1 MPSYYN
7 DLVDEEQDWTDV
19 ILKRP
24 DEMNKSSEESIKLH
38 FGKYIIQERIRNQIT
53 QSDLAQKLNIKLSQ
67 LEQYESGDIFPPKR
81 IITRINNICNCNLFI
96 YS

>member
-38 FGKYIIQERIRNQIT
+38 FGKYIIQGRLFDNWE
-53 QSDLAQKLNIKLSQ
+53 K
-67 LEQYESGDIFPPKR
+67 
-81 IITRINNICNCNLFI
+81 CNLAI
-96 YS
+96 LRPDSESRQQNHV